1 MEKAIFKENFL
12 EKQENIYKKMRLPRN
27 KKTYIKE
34 KTSPPL
40 KKKEY
45 ENSH

>member
-27 KKTYIKE
+27 KKLI
-34 KTSPPL
+34 
-40 KKKEY
+40 
-45 ENSH
+45 